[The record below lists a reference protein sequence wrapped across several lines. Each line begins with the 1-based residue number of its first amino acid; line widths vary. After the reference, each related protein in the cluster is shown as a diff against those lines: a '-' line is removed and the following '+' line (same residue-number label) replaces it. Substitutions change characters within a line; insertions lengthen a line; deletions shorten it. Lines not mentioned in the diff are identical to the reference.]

1 MMAVL
6 LLINA
11 GRVAHAQ
18 GTTSAPVVTAAT
30 TSSPAAT
37 PAATEGPASASS
49 SGWGGC
55 VNLKDKD
62 PTIKIGTSTIVC
74 LQIGNSVNWAG
85 GVNYIRLSFTPETD
99 QYSRFYVPNCTK
111 TCNAMPCHAMKSF
124 IGCVLSRVEHAYH
137 LALASYLDR
146 LIFLVHCLRLIS
158 SASAFANLVSNN
170 TDTIWQSKNVTVG
183 AASLQSLSF
192 LKMYYNIQ
200 SKRIYPFLTAIINVH
215 KGNITSITWDDACVF
230 CSPSECE
237 EITYDFNGNLQ
248 TPESSGQP
256 TGGCYIPQ
264 DQCKSG
270 ATTGDTS
277 SSSNPGANICDLMLY
292 VVWSGTDA
300 SNRAFQSSNSRF
312 SAFPPQNIQD
322 RIKQLLPE
330 IPSLGGR
337 RRELMD
343 VTSHRS
349 SHFADG
355 EAVLEVVPGEGGA
368 TVPEF

>member
-1 MMAVL
+1 M
-6 LLINA
+6 
-11 GRVAHAQ
+11 R
-18 GTTSAPVVTAAT
+18 TSCSCVVT
-30 TSSPAAT
+30 SRSHLFPDH
-37 PAATEGPASASS
+37 S
-49 SGWGGC
+49 
-55 VNLKDKD
+55 
-62 PTIKIGTSTIVC
+62 
-74 LQIGNSVNWAG
+74 
-85 GVNYIRLSFTPETD
+85 LSLHP
-99 QYSRFYVPNCTK
+99 
-111 TCNAMPCHAMKSF
+111 
-124 IGCVLSRVEHAYH
+124 
-137 LALASYLDR
+137 
-146 LIFLVHCLRLIS
+146 
-158 SASAFANLVSNN
+158 AFANLVSNN
-170 TDTIWQSKNVTVG
+170 TNTIWQSKNITVG

-230 CSPSECE
+230 CSPNECE
-237 EITYDFNGNLQ
+237 QITYDFNGNLQ

-277 SSSNPGANICDLMLY
+277 KSNPGANICDLMLY

-337 RRELMD
+337 REMMD

-355 EAVLEVVPGEGGA
+355 EAVLEIAPEGGA